1 MTTKH
6 FKCGHFWKHLHKQTS
21 VQNQSPDCSM
31 NSSCLVPVYAQAY
44 FCIFGCYFS
53 LPHRQQS
60 IWVKQQEVVSP
71 NTRLCSTLQI
81 WMVQNYTAST
91 FFFLNHK
98 LCRHFQKDIQSQ
110 FNDTSLHSHALI
122 THNPLPH
129 PTYGL
134 KTQGSNLSCALS

>member
-1 MTTKH
+1 MSEAT
-6 FKCGHFWKHLHKQTS
+6 G
-21 VQNQSPDCSM
+21 
-31 NSSCLVPVYAQAY
+31 SCLSKHKTVLHTPNMDGPELH
-44 FCIFGCYFS
+44 CI
-53 LPHRQQS
+53 H
-60 IWVKQQEVVSP
+60 
-71 NTRLCSTLQI
+71 
-81 WMVQNYTAST
+81 